1 MTLQEQLTELRQ
13 LDARVRGMSQR
24 QNAATRRFTAQ
35 SDRLQLL
42 RRQRAELESQQK
54 IMQAKATTLE
64 KKVAEMDA
72 RVATLRDKMNSVT
85 SNKEYSAMLLEV
97 NTLKVDK
104 GKAEDEALEQMAQVE
119 ALRKRIEEAAQKVAD
134 QEKLV
139 AGAEK
144 EVAEAKTEVGA
155 KLDEA
160 TAARDAAA
168 EKISPDVL
176 AVFNRLAEQFD
187 GEAVCEIEEQD
198 RRRMEYTCG
207 GCYMTVPVERVNGLI
222 MRPDEMIQ
230 CPNPNCGRILTINA
244 ELKTAIGAK

>member
-1 MTLQEQLTELRQ
+1 MTLQERLTELRQ

-24 QNAATRRFTAQ
+24 QNTATRRLTAQ
-35 SDRLQLL
+35 QGRLDLL
-42 RRQRAELESQQK
+42 RRQHAELESQARL
-54 IMQAKATTLE
+54 MQAKTTTLE
-64 KKVAEMDA
+64 KHVAEMDA
-72 RVATLRDKMNSVT
+72 RIATLRDRMNSVT

-97 NTLKVDK
+97 NTLKLDK
-104 GKAEDEALEQMAQVE
+104 GKVEDEALEQMAQVE
-119 ALRKRIEEAAQKVAD
+119 ALRKRIEEAAQKITD

-139 AGAEK
+139 AGATQ
-144 EVAEAKTEVGA
+144 EVAEAKAEVGA
-155 KLDEA
+155 KLHEA
-160 TAARDAAA
+160 AAARDAAA
-168 EKISPDVL
+168 ANIPADVL
-176 AVFNRLAEQFD
+176 AIFNRLADQFD